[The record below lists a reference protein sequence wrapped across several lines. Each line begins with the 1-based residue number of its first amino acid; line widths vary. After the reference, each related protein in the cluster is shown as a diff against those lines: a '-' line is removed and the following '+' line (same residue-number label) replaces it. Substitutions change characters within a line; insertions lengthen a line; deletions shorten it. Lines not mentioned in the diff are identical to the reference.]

1 MRVTL
6 HIGTHKTGTTFIQGQ
21 LQAQREELAAQG
33 VHYLGHGPNHSWINP
48 VFSDHPEREHAAM
61 RRGFAGETAAGEWAR
76 SMRERLAGE
85 LAACAHPRALV
96 SGEDICRMEPSA
108 IDRLLATIGQSATS
122 IDVVC
127 CIRDPAGYIA
137 SDTQEAI
144 KGGMNWEEAMTS
156 RAKAN
161 FRTALEAFATRLGRD
176 AVRTYPFAPRSS
188 DGIVADFARMT
199 ELTLSA
205 LPDVG
210 DRNRSLSAEAAWLL
224 AEINRRWPLFDGDAV
239 NLERATIP
247 ASWLEGIG
255 ATPFRL
261 PRAHLERALAAVVPD
276 YEWLA
281 EFTGE
286 QWFDPV
292 DARDHPA
299 VSPGLSDETCA
310 LLSDFAGVL
319 HLAARTLDQTVVSYL
334 LQTVRLADALGRPDE
349 ARATLDRLDGYK
361 PGDATAAQLRAR
373 IEARE
378 QGIAPQPAHCDA

>member
-21 LQAQREELAAQG
+21 LDAQRDALAAQG
-33 VHYLGHGPNHSWINP
+33 VHYLGNGPNHSWINP

-61 RRGFAGETAAGEWAR
+61 RRGFAGESAAGEWAR
-76 SMRERLAGE
+76 SMRERLASE
-85 LAACAHPRALV
+85 LAACAHPRVLV

-108 IDRLLATIGQSATS
+108 IDRLLATIGQSAS
-122 IDVVC
+122 RIDVVC
-127 CIRDPAGYIA
+127 CIRDPIGYIA

-144 KGGMNWEEAMTS
+144 KGGMEWDEAMTS

-161 FRTALEAFATRLGRD
+161 FRTALEAFTARLGTD
-176 AVRTYPFAPRSS
+176 AVRAYPFAPRSS
-188 DGIVADFARMT
+188 DAIVADFARMT
-199 ELTLSA
+199 ELTLSV
-205 LPDVG
+205 LPGVG

-224 AEINRRWPLFDGDAV
+224 AEINRRWPLFDGDAA
-239 NLERATIP
+239 NRERATIP

-255 ATPFRL
+255 TTPFRL
-261 PRAHLERALAAVVPD
+261 PRAHLERAVAAVAPD
-276 YEWLA
+276 YDWLA

-292 DARDHPA
+292 DASEHPA
-299 VSPGLSDETCA
+299 LSPGLPDETRT

-334 LQTVRLADALGRPDE
+334 LQTARLEDALGRPDD

-361 PGDATAAQLRAR
+361 PGEATGAHLRAS
-373 IEARE
+373 INARE
-378 QGIAPQPAHCDA
+378 QGSRPQPAHCDA